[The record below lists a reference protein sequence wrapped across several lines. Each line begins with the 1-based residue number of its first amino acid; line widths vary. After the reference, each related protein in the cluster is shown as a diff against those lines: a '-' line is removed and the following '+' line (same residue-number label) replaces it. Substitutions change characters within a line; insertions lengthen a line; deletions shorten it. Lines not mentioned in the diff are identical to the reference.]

1 MLTPL
6 RGSRVEGSSV
16 ININVKHFKSR
27 MLYGDITCA
36 DCVVEMEYH
45 N

>member
-1 MLTPL
+1 MLMLL
-6 RGSRVEGSSV
+6 RELKVEGSSV
-16 ININVKHFKSR
+16 MNIILKHCKSR
-27 MLYGDITCA
+27 KLCGDITCA